1 MGSRAARAIGFIE
14 ILGYLMI
21 SFPDMFHSSTTFAAA
36 QVSTFMWLVEQSI
49 WVGIAACAG
58 GGMLTGVLLMRRVK
72 QKSFP
77 GKEAEQLFM
86 DDMGER
92 LQQKDFQGA
101 EELCDDPAV
110 WNKAIPQL
118 ALIALQNRELPLKK
132 IQQIVGERFER
143 DILSGLEN
151 LNSWVGTS
159 IKTAPQLGLLGTVLG
174 MINAFAKI
182 AGAAASGVDPK
193 ELSADISFALWTTAA
208 GMAISIPL
216 IVLQGA
222 AQSKIKKL
230 AESVDEGT
238 GEFFDQLAASRK

>member
-1 MGSRAARAIGFIE
+1 MGSMAAHALGFIA

-21 SFPDMFHSSTTFAAA
+21 SFPDTFHSTITFAAG
-36 QVSTFMWLVEQSI
+36 QVSTFMWLLEQSI
-49 WVGIAACAG
+49 WGGIAICAG
-58 GGMLTGVLLMRRVK
+58 GGMLTGILLMRRVK

-77 GKEAEQLFM
+77 GKEAEQLFL
-86 DDMGER
+86 DDLAER

-101 EELCDDPAV
+101 EELCDDPSV

-118 ALIALQNRELPLKK
+118 ALIALQNRQQSLKK

-216 IVLQGA
+216 IVIQGA

>member
-1 MGSRAARAIGFIE
+1 
-14 ILGYLMI
+14 MI
-21 SFPDMFHSSTTFAAA
+21 SFPDAFHNLPTFAAA

-49 WVGIAACAG
+49 WVGIAICAA

-77 GKEAEQLFM
+77 GKEAERLFL
-86 DDMGER
+86 DDMGEHLGQR
-92 LQQKDFQGA
+92 DYEGA
-101 EELCDDPAV
+101 EQLCDDPAV
-110 WNKAIPQL
+110 WNKALPQL
-118 ALIALQNRELPLKK
+118 ALIALQNRELPFKK

-143 DILSGLEN
+143 DILSSLEN

-216 IVLQGA
+216 IVIQGA
-222 AQSKIKKL
+222 AQTKIKKL
-230 AESVDEGT
+230 AESIDEGT

>member
-1 MGSRAARAIGFIE
+1 
-14 ILGYLMI
+14 MI
-21 SFPDMFHSSTTFAAA
+21 SFPELFFSSLTLAAA

-49 WVGIAACAG
+49 WVGIAICAA

-77 GKEAEQLFM
+77 GKEAEQLFLG
-86 DDMGER
+86 DMSDLLEKR
-92 LQQKDFQGA
+92 DYEGA
-101 EELCDDPAV
+101 EQLCDDPAV
-110 WNKAIPQL
+110 WNRALPQL
-118 ALIALQNRELPLKK
+118 ALIALQNRELPMKK
-132 IQQIVGERFER
+132 IQQTVGERFER
-143 DILSGLEN
+143 DILSSLEN

-216 IVLQGA
+216 IVIQGA
-222 AQSKIKKL
+222 AQTKIKKL
-230 AESVDEGT
+230 AESIDEGT